1 MKESVITDESITRLV
16 HDFYSKVRADKYLGS
31 IFAAAIGDDDSKWE
45 PHLQRMVDFWSS
57 IMLTSGCYHG
67 NPFQKHK
74 DLPPFD
80 ISLFDRW
87 LELFAET
94 AGELYNQENADRFIE
109 KSRRIA
115 ESLKLGLYY
124 KPARTEQ

>member
-1 MKESVITDESITRLV
+1 MKADDITEATITRLV
-16 HDFYSKVRADKYLGS
+16 YDFYTKVRADGALGS
-31 IFAAAIGDDDSKWE
+31 IFVAAIGEDDTKWE

-57 IMLTSGCYHG
+57 IMLTNGRYHG
-67 NPFQKHK
+67 NPFKKHK

-87 LELFAET
+87 LELFFET
-94 AGELYNQENADRFIE
+94 ATELYTQPTADRFIE
-109 KSRRIA
+109 KSQRIA

-124 KPARTEQ
+124 KPETPIS